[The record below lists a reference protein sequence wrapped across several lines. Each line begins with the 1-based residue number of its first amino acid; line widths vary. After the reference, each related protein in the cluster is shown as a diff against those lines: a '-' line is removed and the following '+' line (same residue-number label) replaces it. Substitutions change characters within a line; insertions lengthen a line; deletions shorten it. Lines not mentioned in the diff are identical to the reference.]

1 MGGGSKGRTG
11 KRPLYSVRMR
21 ATGSGGM
28 HISGA
33 EGIFQKGSVDEAVS
47 AYTKRARSHPRGAAE
62 KVTITVEELRTPPER
77 LRSLDLSTI
86 ICASPKEA
94 AAHIRTLLA
103 EAGISGRAIAAAF
116 RVVKSRRTMRGA
128 ALIRST
134 DGRRLEPDRAKGVRA
149 TLLGITPRTRSTLE
163 RKLKAR
169 SIASTETVIEAL
181 TLATK
186 VASAP
191 GFKAELCVSDDPGY
205 TTGYISIKGR
215 GYMRLTEIKLPGE
228 LHGGRVLFVEPD
240 ADPALTISWLQETP
254 VLVTSAGVVLGPAS
268 NEN

>member
-1 MGGGSKGRTG
+1 M
-11 KRPLYSVRMR
+11 KRPLFSVRMR
-21 ATGSGGM
+21 ATGPHGL

-33 EGIFQKGSVDEAVS
+33 EGIFPKGSVDEAVS
-47 AYTKRARSHPRGAAE
+47 AYTKRARSHPRGTPK
-62 KVTITVEELRTPPER
+62 KVTITVQELSAPPES

-86 ICASPKEA
+86 ICASPEEA
-94 AAHIRTLLA
+94 EAHIRTLLA
-103 EAGISGRAIAAAF
+103 EAGISRRAMAAAF
-116 RVVKSRRTMRGA
+116 RVVRSGQAMRGA
-128 ALIRST
+128 AIIRLT
-134 DGRRLEPDRAKGVRA
+134 DGRRLEPDKAKGVRA
-149 TLLGITPRTRSTLE
+149 TLVGITPRTRSALE

-169 SIASTETVIEAL
+169 LIASTETVIEAL

-191 GFKAELCVSDDPGY
+191 GVAAELCVSDDPGY
-205 TTGYISIKGR
+205 TTGYISIKGL
-215 GYMRLTEIKLPGE
+215 GYMRLTNIKLPGE

-240 ADPALTISWLQETP
+240 ADPAGTISWLQETP